1 MTRVAVITGTSRGVG
16 RATALCLA
24 QAGFLPVLVGRLSS
38 AQSETER
45 MLAERAHDFVT
56 VPCDLGFPEQVA
68 AAGRRVIERVGAPD
82 VVVHN
87 AGIIERAAVIETD
100 DAAWD
105 RQLEI
110 NLSAPFRLT
119 RALLPAMLA
128 ADRGRILFVS
138 SISAKLGAP
147 RQAAY
152 HVSKAGL
159 VALMRCLAEELRET
173 KLSTMALLPGAIDTD
188 LLVGSPFPAR
198 MSAAEVAETLAFY
211 ALAPGRGHHGSVVD
225 MFGV

>member
-16 RATALCLA
+16 RATALRFA
-24 QAGFLPVLVGRLSS
+24 QAGFLPVLLGRLSS

-45 MLAERAHDFVT
+45 LLAQSSHDFIT
-56 VPCDLGFPEQVA
+56 VPCDLAWPEQVA
-68 AAGRRVIERVGAPD
+68 AASQVVLERVGAPE

-87 AGIIERAAVIETD
+87 AGIIERAGLSETT

-105 RQLEI
+105 RQIEV

-119 RALLPAMLA
+119 RALLPAMLDA
-128 ADRGRILFVS
+128 GRGRILFVS

-152 HVSKAGL
+152 HASKAGL
-159 VALMRCLAEELRET
+159 VALMRCLAEELRDT
-173 KLSTMALLPGAIDTD
+173 NLLTMALLPGAIATD
-188 LLVGSPFPAR
+188 LLIGSPFPAR
-198 MSAAEVAETLAFY
+198 MSAQEVAETLAFY
-211 ALAPGRGHHGSVVD
+211 ALSPGRGHHGSVVD
-225 MFGV
+225 MLGV

>member
-1 MTRVAVITGTSRGVG
+1 MTPAAVITGSSRGVG
-16 RATALCLA
+16 RATALRLA
-24 QAGFLPVLVGRLSS
+24 QAGFLPVLLTRLSN

-45 MLAERAHDFVT
+45 LLNERGHDFIT
-56 VPCDLGFPEQVA
+56 VPCDLASPPQVA
-68 AAGRRVIERVGAPD
+68 AAGQLVLERVGAPA

-87 AGIIERAAVIETD
+87 AGIIERATLTETD

-105 RQLEI
+105 RQLEV

-119 RALLPAMLA
+119 RALLPAMRTA
-128 ADRGRILFVS
+128 NRGRILFVS
-138 SISAKLGAP
+138 SISANLGAP

-152 HVSKAGL
+152 HASKAGL
-159 VALMRCLAEELRET
+159 VALMRCLAEELKET
-173 KLSTMALLPGAIDTD
+173 KLLTLALLPGAIDTD
-188 LLVGSPFPAR
+188 LLIGSPFPAR

-225 MFGV
+225 MLGV

>member
-16 RATALCLA
+16 RATALRLA
-24 QAGFLPVLVGRLSS
+24 QAGFFPVLVGRLSS
-38 AQSETER
+38 AQSATER
-45 MLAERAHDFVT
+45 LLAEREHDFLT

-68 AAGRRVIERVGAPD
+68 AAGQVVLARVGAPELI
-82 VVVHN
+82 VHN
-87 AGIIERAAVIETD
+87 AGIIERAVVTETD

-105 RQLEI
+105 RQLEV

-119 RALLPAMLA
+119 RALLPAMLEA
-128 ADRGRILFVS
+128 NRGRILFVS

-147 RQAAY
+147 GQAAY
-152 HVSKAGL
+152 HASKAGL
-159 VALMRCLAEELRET
+159 VALMRCLAEELRDT
-173 KLSTMALLPGAIDTD
+173 SLSTMALLPGAIDTD

-198 MSAAEVAETLAFY
+198 MTADEVAETLTFY
-211 ALAPGRGHHGSVVD
+211 ALALGRGHHGSVVD